1 VTELEYWP
9 EALVVDTD
17 SVLTDEQQWRHA
29 LTVAEETSQRL
40 ELRQPIRFGQ
50 DTSRD
55 IAALRFLQMATE
67 RYSHLRW
74 HLAGELP
81 WPLRTVAHLCPPVSR
96 AGDPVTADW
105 RNQYTIALCTYRIGP
120 NFVSL
125 RDRRPDGQQIRA
137 KLDEPWIST
146 FQALAADCERQ
157 GGQAGRLLD
166 ELASAGLALIFEDGR
181 HMVLPTRLYRWP
193 VPYNVV

>member
-17 SVLTDEQQWRHA
+17 SVLAGEQDWRHA

-50 DTSRD
+50 DISRD
-55 IAALRFLQMATE
+55 IAALRFLQTATE
-67 RYSHLRW
+67 RYSMLRW

-81 WPLRTVAHLCPPVSR
+81 WPLRTVAHLCPPVR
-96 AGDPVTADW
+96 RQGDPVTADW
-105 RNQYTIALCTYRIGP
+105 SNKYTIALCTYRIGP

-125 RDRRPDGQQIRA
+125 RDRRPDGQKIRA
-137 KLDEPWIST
+137 TLDESWITT
-146 FQALAADCERQ
+146 FQALTAAGERH
-157 GGQAGRLLD
+157 GGQASQLLD
-166 ELASAGLALIFEDGR
+166 ELASAGLALLFEDGR
-181 HMVLPTRLYRWP
+181 HIVLPTRLYRWP